1 MSFLASFLV
10 ILYTKYIHISGNCQ
24 DFRQDYPIRG
34 QPLGIGIIKSNK
46 QLLKGDYKK
55 MIQKDYKVL
64 IKGIVRF
71 SHISKHNTLE
81 EVIRYNAKRGSK
93 YEDNRTYSS
102 LSLIHPQILKPQNE
116 WTEAENLIQSK
127 DIFVTQK
134 EPGVTRLELK
144 NYTQN
149 LAKVYVF
156 DPKTNEY
163 HPVPNTRELVG
174 GSEVVVEVRFYK
186 TKNDKRPFN
195 YSLESVLLPNEDCF
209 YGNQNSDFLKNSGFN
224 IVGDPVVTKAPAQQL
239 DVIPQQQPQNQAPAN
254 YGQPNQVQQQGYG
267 QPAGY
272 GQPNGYG
279 QQAGYGQQ
287 VNPNGY
293 AQQAGYGQQQG
304 YGQQA
309 QGQGYGQQGY
319 QQQNVQ
325 FNQQLNQQNA
335 PITGNY
341 NPDPNFPTDANDPFP
356 NLNGEGIQPPF

>member
-1 MSFLASFLV
+1 
-10 ILYTKYIHISGNCQ
+10 
-24 DFRQDYPIRG
+24 
-34 QPLGIGIIKSNK
+34 
-46 QLLKGDYKK
+46 

-64 IKGIVRF
+64 IKGIVRY

-81 EVIRYNAKRGSK
+81 EVIRFNAKRGSK

-116 WTEAENLIQSK
+116 WTEAENLIQTK

-254 YGQPNQVQQQGYG
+254 YGQPNQVSQQGYS

-272 GQPNGYG
+272 GQPN
-279 QQAGYGQQ
+279 
-287 VNPNGY
+287 
-293 AQQAGYGQQQG
+293 G

-335 PITGNY
+335 PVTGNY

>member
-1 MSFLASFLV
+1 
-10 ILYTKYIHISGNCQ
+10 
-24 DFRQDYPIRG
+24 
-34 QPLGIGIIKSNK
+34 
-46 QLLKGDYKK
+46 

-71 SHISKHNTLE
+71 SHISKHNTPE

-102 LSLIHPQILKPQNE
+102 LSLNNPVILKPQNE
-116 WTEAENLIQSK
+116 WTDAERLIQEK

-134 EPGVTRLELK
+134 EPGVARLEIK

-149 LAKVYVF
+149 LAKVFLF
-156 DPKTNEY
+156 DAKTNEY
-163 HPVPNTRELVG
+163 HPVPNTRELENG
-174 GSEVVVEVRFYK
+174 AEVVVEVRFYK
-186 TKNDKRPFN
+186 TKNDKRPYN
-195 YSLESVLLPNEDCF
+195 YSLESVLVPNEDCF

-239 DVIPQQQPQNQAPAN
+239 DVIPQQQPNHAPTNYGQQAG

-267 QPAGY
+267 QQAGY
-272 GQPNGYG
+272 GQQGYGQQAEYGQQQAHNGYG

-287 VNPNGY
+287 N
-293 AQQAGYGQQQG
+293 GYGQ
-304 YGQQA
+304 
-309 QGQGYGQQGY
+309 QGQGYGQGFQ

-335 PITGNY
+335 PVTGNY
-341 NPDPNFPTDANDPFP
+341 NPDPNFPTDASVNANVNDPFP
-356 NLNGEGIQPPF
+356 NLDGEGIQPPF

>member
-55 MIQKDYKVL
+55 MIQKGYKVL
-64 IKGIVRF
+64 IKGNVRF
-71 SHISKHNTLE
+71 SHITKHYSE
-81 EVIRYNAKRGSK
+81 QEVIQFNAQRKSK
-93 YEDNRTYSS
+93 YKDNRTYSS
-102 LSLIHPQILKPQNE
+102 LSLNNPVILTPQNE
-116 WTEAENLIQSK
+116 WTEAEHLIQTK
-127 DIFVTQK
+127 DIFSTQA
-134 EPGVTRLELK
+134 EPGITRLTIK

-149 LAKVYVF
+149 LANVYIH
-156 DPKTNEY
+156 DPATNEY
-163 HPVPNTRELVG
+163 HPVPNTRELQNG
-174 GSEVVVEVRFYK
+174 TEVIVEVRFYQ
-186 TKNDKRPFN
+186 TQSDKRPFN
-195 YSLESVLLPNEDCF
+195 YSLESILLPNENCF
-209 YGNQNSDFLKNSGFN
+209 YENQNSQFLKNSGFN

-239 DVIPQQQPQNQAPAN
+239 NVIPQQQPQNPAPAN
-254 YGQPNQVQQQGYG
+254 YGQPNPVQQQGYG

-279 QQAGYGQQ
+279 KQVGYGQQ

-293 AQQAGYGQQQG
+293 VQQAGYGQQG

-335 PITGNY
+335 PVTGNY
-341 NPDPNFPTDANDPFP
+341 NPDQNFPTDANDPFP

>member
-55 MIQKDYKVL
+55 MIQKGYKVL
-64 IKGIVRF
+64 IKGNVRF
-71 SHISKHNTLE
+71 SHITKHYTE
-81 EVIRYNAKRGSK
+81 QEVIQFNAQRKSK
-93 YEDNRTYSS
+93 YKDNRTYSS
-102 LSLIHPQILKPQNE
+102 LSLNNPVILTPQNE
-116 WTEAENLIQSK
+116 WTEAEHLIQTK
-127 DIFVTQK
+127 DIFSTQA
-134 EPGVTRLELK
+134 EPGITRLTIK

-149 LAKVYVF
+149 LANVYIH
-156 DPKTNEY
+156 DPATNEY
-163 HPVPNTRELVG
+163 HPVPNTRELQNG
-174 GSEVVVEVRFYK
+174 TEVIVEVRFYQ
-186 TKNDKRPFN
+186 TQSDKRPFN
-195 YSLESVLLPNEDCF
+195 YSLESILLPNENCF
-209 YGNQNSDFLKNSGFN
+209 YENQNSQFLKNSGFN

-239 DVIPQQQPQNQAPAN
+239 NAIPQQQNPAPAN

-304 YGQQA
+304 YSQQA

-335 PITGNY
+335 PVTGTY

>member
-1 MSFLASFLV
+1 
-10 ILYTKYIHISGNCQ
+10 
-24 DFRQDYPIRG
+24 
-34 QPLGIGIIKSNK
+34 
-46 QLLKGDYKK
+46 

-81 EVIRYNAKRGSK
+81 EVIRFNAKRGSK

-116 WTEAENLIQSK
+116 WTEAENLIQTK

-149 LAKVYVF
+149 LAKVFVF

-224 IVGDPVVTKAPAQQL
+224 IVGDPVVTKAPSQQL
-239 DVIPQQQPQNQAPAN
+239 DVIPQQQPQNQAPSN
-254 YGQPNQVQQQGYG
+254 YGQPNQIQQQSYG
-267 QPAGY
+267 QQAGY
-272 GQPNGYG
+272 GQPTGYG

-335 PITGNY
+335 PVTGNY

>member
-1 MSFLASFLV
+1 
-10 ILYTKYIHISGNCQ
+10 
-24 DFRQDYPIRG
+24 
-34 QPLGIGIIKSNK
+34 
-46 QLLKGDYKK
+46 
-55 MIQKDYKVL
+55 MIQKGYKVL
-64 IKGIVRF
+64 IRGNVRF
-71 SHISKHNTLE
+71 SHITKHYTE
-81 EVIRYNAKRGSK
+81 QEVIQFNAQRKSK
-93 YEDNRTYSS
+93 YKDNRTYSS
-102 LSLIHPQILKPQNE
+102 LSLNNPVILTPQEQ
-116 WTEAENLIQSK
+116 WTEAEHLIQTK
-127 DIFVTQK
+127 DIFSTQA
-134 EPGVTRLELK
+134 EPGVTRLTIK

-149 LAKVYVF
+149 LANVYIH
-156 DPKTNEY
+156 DPATNEY
-163 HPVPNTRELVG
+163 HPVPNTRELQNRI
-174 GSEVVVEVRFYK
+174 EVIVEVRFYQ
-186 TKNDKRPFN
+186 TQSDKRPFN
-195 YSLESVLLPNEDCF
+195 YSLESILLPNENCF
-209 YGNQNSDFLKNSGFN
+209 YENQNSQFLKNSGFN

-239 DVIPQQQPQNQAPAN
+239 NVIPQQQPQNQAPAN

-267 QPAGY
+267 QQAGY

-335 PITGNY
+335 PVTGNY

>member
-1 MSFLASFLV
+1 
-10 ILYTKYIHISGNCQ
+10 
-24 DFRQDYPIRG
+24 
-34 QPLGIGIIKSNK
+34 
-46 QLLKGDYKK
+46 

-64 IKGIVRF
+64 IKGIVRY
-71 SHISKHNTLE
+71 SHITKHNTVE
-81 EVIRYNAKRGSK
+81 EVIQYNAKRGSK
-93 YEDNRTYSS
+93 YNDKRTYSS
-102 LSLIHPQILKPQNE
+102 LSLNNPQILKPQNE
-116 WTEAENLIQSK
+116 WTEAEHLIQTK

-134 EPGVTRLELK
+134 EPGITRLEIK

-149 LAKVYVF
+149 LAKVFVF
-156 DPKTNEY
+156 DAKTNEY
-163 HPVPNTRELVG
+163 HPVPNTRELAG
-174 GSEVVVEVRFYK
+174 GSEVVVEVRFYP
-186 TKNDKRPFN
+186 TQNDKRPFN

-209 YGNQNSDFLKNSGFN
+209 YGNQNSDFLKSSGFN

-239 DVIPQQQPQNQAPAN
+239 NVVPQQQNPAPAN
-254 YGQPNQVQQQGYG
+254 YGQPSPVQQQGYG

-272 GQPNGYG
+272 GQSNGYG

>member
-1 MSFLASFLV
+1 
-10 ILYTKYIHISGNCQ
+10 
-24 DFRQDYPIRG
+24 
-34 QPLGIGIIKSNK
+34 
-46 QLLKGDYKK
+46 

-64 IKGIVRF
+64 IKGIVRY
-71 SHISKHNTLE
+71 SHITKHNTVK
-81 EVIRYNAKRGSK
+81 EVIQFNAKRGSK

-102 LSLIHPQILKPQNE
+102 LSLNNPQILKPQNE
-116 WTEAENLIQSK
+116 WTEAEHLIQST

-134 EPGVTRLELK
+134 EPGVTRLVLK

-149 LAKVYVF
+149 LAKVFLF
-156 DPKTNEY
+156 DAKTNEY
-163 HPVPNTRELVG
+163 HPVPNTRELENG
-174 GSEVVVEVRFYK
+174 AEVVVEVRFYK
-186 TKNDKRPFN
+186 TKNDKRPYN
-195 YSLESVLLPNEDCF
+195 YSLESVLVPNEDCF

-239 DVIPQQQPQNQAPAN
+239 DVIPQQQQQNPAPAN
-254 YGQPNQVQQQGYG
+254 YGQPNTVQQQGYG

-335 PITGNY
+335 PVTGNY